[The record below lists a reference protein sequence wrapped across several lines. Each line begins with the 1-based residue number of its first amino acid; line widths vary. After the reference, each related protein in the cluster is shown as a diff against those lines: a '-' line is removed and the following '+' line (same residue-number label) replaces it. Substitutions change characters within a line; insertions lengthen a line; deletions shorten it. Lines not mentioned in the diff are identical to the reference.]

1 MKIEITTVVDAVTSE
16 RELLALRDWLMR
28 ESPRPGTV
36 SMTAAQGEHGDMG
49 AGVDVLEVALGSG
62 GAISV
67 LAGAV
72 STWIQTRRQTVKMV
86 LKRPDGVSLEIDA
99 SVKDPNLMIERFLK
113 VSSDS

>member
-36 SMTAAQGEHGDMG
+36 SMTAAQGELAISARGDL
-49 AGVDVLEVALGSG
+49 LEVALGSG

-67 LAGAV
+67 LAGAM
-72 STWIQTRRQTVKMV
+72 SAWIQTRRQTVKMV
-86 LKRPDGVSLEIDA
+86 LKRPDGVSWRSTA
-99 SVKDPNLMIERFLK
+99 SVKDPDLMIERFLK